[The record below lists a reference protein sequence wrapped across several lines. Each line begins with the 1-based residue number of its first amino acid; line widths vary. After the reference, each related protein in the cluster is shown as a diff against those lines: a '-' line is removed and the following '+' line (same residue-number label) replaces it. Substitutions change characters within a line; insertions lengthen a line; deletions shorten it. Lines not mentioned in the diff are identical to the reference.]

1 MKITGVRP
9 VPLALVFSL
18 VLAGSCSSPL
28 DKAGG
33 AKPPAVRTLHVLNTR
48 GEEDIRFFQDRL
60 ATLSGGT
67 LKLEIENKWER
78 QKPSADADAIN
89 ALRAGKADL
98 AVVPA
103 RAWHEAGVT
112 AFDALIAPLAI
123 DSLALQEKVLASDLP
138 DQMLPAV
145 GQLGLRGIGILP
157 SSMRR
162 PAGITR
168 TFTSPADFTGA
179 RIGFFP
185 SAVAEKTL
193 QTLGAIPV
201 SWAAEGTSIDG
212 LDGAETQVTAVPL
225 YIHDMRSVT
234 ANVALWPRPNVL
246 VATPHAYDGLSE
258 LERGWLRTSI
268 HDAITP
274 TTQSMLNISEEL
286 GDLCRNQQFQFV
298 RATSE
303 QLAALRAALHPV
315 DTWMREDADTAR
327 YLDRIT
333 ALRVGV
339 EPNPKEE
346 PSCAG
351 LAHTMPAPGAA
362 TPFDGTYRGDFPADC
377 DPSPENCG
385 TFIYVFGHGRFAV
398 TQENGPACTWA
409 YGIYAVTGD
418 TVEWLYSDGGGIAPT
433 NSASKPGEDFF
444 FRWSAYRDRIELT
457 VVPGVVSWGAN
468 TRIPLRR
475 LSTGADNS
483 YLSRRCPPP
492 AQALPS

>member
-1 MKITGVRP
+1 MKITGVRA
-9 VPLALVFSL
+9 VPLALVL
-18 VLAGSCSSPL
+18 LLAGSCASSV

-48 GEEDIRFFQDRL
+48 GEEDIKPLEDRL
-60 ATLSGGT
+60 TTLSGGA
-67 LKLEIENKWER
+67 LKLDVENKWER
-78 QKPSADADAIN
+78 QNPSADVDAIS
-89 ALRAGKADL
+89 ALRAGRADL

-103 RAWHEAGVT
+103 RAWHEVGVT
-112 AFDALIAPLAI
+112 AFDALIAPFAI

-145 GQLGLRGIGILP
+145 EQVGLRGIGILP

-162 PAGITR
+162 PTGITR

-201 SWAAEGTSIDG
+201 IWASEGTSIEG
-212 LDGAETQVTAVPL
+212 LDGVEAQVTAVPM
-225 YIHDMRSVT
+225 YVHDMRSVT

-246 VATPHAYDGLSE
+246 VATPRAYDGLSE

-268 HDAITP
+268 HDAIVP
-274 TTQSMLNISEEL
+274 TAKAMLNVGEEL
-286 GDLCRNQQFQFV
+286 GDLCRNEQFQFV
-298 RATSE
+298 RATNE
-303 QLAALRAALHPV
+303 QLAAFQAAVRPV
-315 DTWMREDADTAR
+315 DTWLRENAETAR

-339 EPNPKEE
+339 EPYPKEE

-362 TPFDGTYRGDFPADC
+362 TPFDGTYRVDAPADC

-418 TVEWLYSDGGGIAPT
+418 TVEWLYTDGGGIAPT
-433 NSASKPGEDFF
+433 NALNKPGEDFF
-444 FRWSAYRDRIELT
+444 FRWSAYRDRVELT
-457 VVPGVVSWGAN
+457 VVPGVASWTN

-475 LSTGADNS
+475 LSTKADTS